1 MLPDPELQDDE
12 LHPIPSVDSCDIH
25 GERKDG
31 GHDLVVVIA
40 SPLAA
45 DQRSQ
50 KRLVEKLRKYLTA
63 IEALRD
69 RGAGDCRVVVKAHRD
84 SDDRI
89 FELLER
95 SRAWVEQEHVSLE
108 VTKIP

>member
-1 MLPDPELQDDE
+1 MSHDSELQDDNS
-12 LHPIPSVDSCDIH
+12 HPIPSVDLCDVH

-31 GHDLVVVIA
+31 GHDLVIVIA
-40 SPLAA
+40 SPVEA
-45 DQRSQ
+45 DRRSQ

-63 IEALRD
+63 IEALRG
-69 RGAGDCRVVVKAHRD
+69 RGAGDCRVLVKAHRD
-84 SDDRI
+84 SDEAI

-95 SRAWVEQEHVSLE
+95 SRIWIEQAHISLE